1 MFEVILGRNFVE
13 LDFFSIMLFKIN
25 FLRLIKVQYIDVWR
39 VKKFIMFNIRMIVIL
54 GRNFVGLDFFSIVLL
69 Y

>member
-1 MFEVILGRNFVE
+1 MFEVILGWNFVE